1 MEKSVSED
9 ERAWFISRKG
19 GESEDGDR
27 VSFPRWGKR
36 NVVSFHFT
44 ELILKISEI
53 EMLTFSYFFLPI
65 NSNINYNKQQEKTMK
80 KSIILCIL
88 TIGLLTLQPS
98 LSFSQ
103 SAEDILEKMIDAQ
116 GGRIALEK
124 IQDTVLTG
132 YMEMVQMG
140 LGGSLKT
147 YQKEPNKL
155 RMDATVQGAV
165 VIQSFDGETAWMTN
179 PMTGLPEEMPLVMS
193 EDFGRSALG
202 NGALLDPGK
211 FGITYILTG
220 KELLEGKEYFV
231 LSQNFSDGFK
241 AIFLIDPETYLM
253 YKTKTTSKN
262 EVGKEVD
269 VETVFTDYKN
279 IEGILVAHTL
289 ITYQDGR
296 EFMKMTITKVEF
308 NTGLEDTWFNLK

>member
-1 MEKSVSED
+1 
-9 ERAWFISRKG
+9 
-19 GESEDGDR
+19 
-27 VSFPRWGKR
+27 
-36 NVVSFHFT
+36 
-44 ELILKISEI
+44 
-53 EMLTFSYFFLPI
+53 
-65 NSNINYNKQQEKTMK
+65 MK
-80 KSIILCIL
+80 KSIILCVL

-116 GGRIALEK
+116 GGRISLEK

-132 YMEMVQMG
+132 YMEMAQMG

-165 VIQSFDGETAWMTN
+165 IIQSFDGETAWMTN
-179 PMTGLPEEMPLVMS
+179 PMTGLTEEMPLVMS

-279 IEGILVAHTL
+279 IEGILIAHTL
-289 ITYQDGR
+289 VTYQDSR
-296 EFMKMTITKVEF
+296 EFMKMTITNVEF